1 MTMNLLLITNLFPTP
16 SDPERGIFTLQL
28 VKRLEKICNVTVVCP
43 LPYFPKL
50 SIFKKFDKWY
60 QFALVPDEYIIDG
73 IKVYS
78 PKYPMIPKLSES
90 NHALLMSIGLKSSIK
105 KLNDKYNFD
114 AVNSQ
119 WLFPDSC
126 AVDMAIKSLNIPHIA
141 TGLGCDINQDTYHDV
156 KGPLIL
162 KMLNRATAITV
173 VSNNLKNE
181 LINHKI
187 NSDKITVIPNGVDI
201 DSFKIQDK
209 NMCRERLG
217 IKSLE
222 PMVLYVGRLSE
233 EKNIKSLIIAAEKLI
248 TKGNSFNLYIVGDG
262 PLDAE
267 LKALSKQLKIEKH
280 VHFVGKVDH
289 SEISTWMSSTDF
301 FSLPS
306 IREGCPN
313 VILEALGCGRPVISS
328 NVGAIPDV
336 VNEQSGILFDPNN
349 IEEIVSS
356 FMQAFS
362 RSWDEV
368 KITDSIKK
376 LTWENA
382 AKNYLAVCENAQ
394 KQNNSTD

>member
-1 MTMNLLLITNLFPTP
+1 MNLLLITNLFPTP

-28 VKRLEKICNVTVVCP
+28 VKRLEKICNVTVICP
-43 LPYFPKL
+43 LPYFPKI
-50 SIFKKFDKWY
+50 SILKKLEKWY
-60 QFALVPDEYIIDG
+60 QFALVPNEYIIDG

-78 PKYPMIPKLSES
+78 PKYPMIPKVSES

-114 AVNSQ
+114 AINSQ

-126 AVDMAIKSLNIPHIA
+126 AVDMAIKDLNIPHIA
-141 TGLGCDINQDTYHDV
+141 TGLGCDINQDTYHSI

-162 KMLNRATAITV
+162 QMLNRAKAITV

-181 LINHKI
+181 LINHNI
-187 NSDKITVIPNGVDI
+187 NSEKITVIPNGVDI
-201 DSFKIQDK
+201 NSFKIQDK
-209 NMCRERLG
+209 DICRQRLG
-217 IKSLE
+217 IKSSA

-233 EKNIKSLIIAAEKLI
+233 EKNIKSLIIASEKLI
-248 TKGNSFNLYIVGDG
+248 TNGKYFNLYIVGDG
-262 PLDAE
+262 PLDME
-267 LKALSKQLKIEKH
+267 LKQLTRQLKIEEN
-280 VHFVGKVDH
+280 VHFIGKVDH

-349 IEEIVSS
+349 IDDIASS
-356 FMQAFS
+356 FIQAFS
-362 RSWDEV
+362 RTWDENQ
-368 KITDSIKK
+368 ITNSIKH

-382 AKNYLAVCENAQ
+382 AKKYLTVCESAKN
-394 KQNNSTD
+394 